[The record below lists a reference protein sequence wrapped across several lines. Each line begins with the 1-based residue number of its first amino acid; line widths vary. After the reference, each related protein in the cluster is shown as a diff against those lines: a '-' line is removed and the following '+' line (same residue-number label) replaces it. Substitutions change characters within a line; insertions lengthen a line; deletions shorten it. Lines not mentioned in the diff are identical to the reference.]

1 MEDTFFGNAF
11 GMPMPMPR
19 SGGLDRRRRHLYG
32 SRFGMTTLN
41 NPGKTASTLT
51 VGPSTGLPPMQ
62 FGMAT
67 VCPPGF
73 KPNKRYRAKRG
84 QRQCKKINP
93 NKVTKKELQAL
104 AAANDISIYKRRKD
118 DIGFT
123 KQPLSVKSLK
133 YRLTKMRV
141 PYGDGSN
148 LRSPTYT
155 EAIAPGVPVMDS
167 VPVATGVPVDDLIGR
182 GFAFG
187 MATVCPPGFRPNKR
201 YRAKPGQR
209 QCLKGAPKKTLKELQ
224 TIASVNDISIFK
236 RRKDDIGFTK
246 TPLTVKA
253 LKGRLTRMKVP
264 H

>member
-1 MEDTFFGNAF
+1 MYGSISTKFGGNF
-11 GMPMPMPR
+11 VNPPMKGLPNVVPR
-19 SGGLDRRRRHLYG
+19 S
-32 SRFGMTTLN
+32 
-41 NPGKTASTLT
+41 
-51 VGPSTGLPPMQ
+51 LPAATSSSVFPTS

-73 KPNKRYRAKRG
+73 KANKRYRAKRG

-104 AAANDISIYKRRKD
+104 AAANGVSIYKRRKD
-118 DIGFT
+118 DVGFT
-123 KQPLSVKSLK
+123 KQPLSVKALK

-148 LRSPTYT
+148 LRPPTYT
-155 EAIAPGVPVMDS
+155 EAVASGVPVMDS
-167 VPVATGVPVDDLIGR
+167 VPVATGVPVDDLLGLD
-182 GFAFG
+182 FG
-187 MATVCPPGFRPNKR
+187 MATVCPPGFRPNKK

-224 TIASVNDISIFK
+224 AIALANDVSIFK
-236 RRKDDIGFTK
+236 RSKEAQRRGEAGFTK
-246 TPLTVKA
+246 TPLTKKSLSA
-253 LKGRLTRMKVP
+253 RLTRMKVP